1 MSELILHRDEK
12 IKLRADAHHITF
24 SVLLGASGLTE
35 AVVKEIDRALTS
47 HGLIKVHVPGDDR
60 EERTKIYEELA
71 DSLGCAR
78 IQAIG
83 KTLVLYRPIPEK
95 EEEPAKKPASSPRK
109 KRSPKKGA
117 PKPPTHAKKTRA
129 GTAKRT
135 TKKKALSS

>member
-1 MSELILHRDEK
+1 MSELILARDEK
-12 IKLRADAHHITF
+12 IKLRADAHHVTF

-35 AVVKEIDRALTS
+35 AVVKEIDRALSS

-71 DSLGCAR
+71 NSLGCAR

-95 EEEPAKKPASSPRK
+95 EPEKKPASSPKK
-109 KRSPKKGA
+109 KRTAKKA
-117 PKPPTHAKKTRA
+117 SPKPPTHAKKTRA
-129 GTAKRT
+129 GAAKRT